1 MNGTRRHPSPPSDR
15 TSTAPQAIGRGYT
28 LIEVLVVIAVS
39 VIGFLALSHLQTSVL
54 KANENAWNMTSAVR
68 LATHVQETIRTEA
81 LRWYNDTYNGLGG
94 VAQNDFQYLRWV
106 GPPAVNGSSGWRSPG
121 FFPEG
126 TPFAMVN
133 QAGNQ
138 TAWDTGI
145 LGHVPADRNAR
156 YCLQYRLTWLVPDF
170 LIRSEVRVMW
180 PRPQA
185 RAGLY
190 DACPADM
197 ADHPEDV
204 FSITIPTT
212 VMKNVFV
219 SP

>member
-1 MNGTRRHPSPPSDR
+1 MSGMHRCPLSPPRPASGPD
-15 TSTAPQAIGRGYT
+15 SALDRGYT

-54 KANENAWNMTSAVR
+54 KANENAWNMTGAVR
-68 LATHVQETIRTEA
+68 LAAHLQETIRTEA
-81 LRWYNDTYNGLGG
+81 LRWYNDTFNGQGG

-106 GPPAVNGSSGWRSPG
+106 GPPTVNGSSGWRSPE
-121 FFPEG
+121 FFPVG

-138 TAWDTGI
+138 TAWDAGV
-145 LGHVPADRNAR
+145 LAHVPNDRNAR
-156 YCLQYRLTWLVPDF
+156 YCVQYRLTWLVPDF

-204 FSITIPTT
+204 FSITIPST